1 MSAYII
7 PLNRVA
13 AWFIMRICPIKCYND
28 VLRLLL
34 RQFTLFDKAMM
45 YEAVTSKP
53 YGHPARMWMLAL
65 HEQPTIAPHLRD
77 RFHNLLYASPI
88 RLCDS
93 AIAVVI
99 YSFARF
105 HHMRVWVED
114 CIKHA
119 IISPFMFVLNNRTN
133 IRNHY
138 ANDVHYATVKG
149 FACWAIESKSLTCLQ
164 ACYATDATIFDLDH
178 DDMTIDSF
186 ACMEGTWLWLLDR
199 GVRLDNRYNTRIIRC
214 IAESPENGERLLS
227 HLTDPM
233 TVSEIVGEA
242 VCKGEMLDWIH
253 ARLSIDEMLSAD
265 WQSSTLHVNSAK
277 WFISKDVPI
286 ARLHSHCY
294 KSARYVWPIATPS
307 DRARMLATDT
317 SVIYW
322 YKCKLKRGK
331 RNRDLKYDRDLFMH
345 FADMKTAQ
353 EVRRIESAYMD
364 L

>member
-7 PLNRVA
+7 PLNRIA

-34 RQFTLFDKAMM
+34 QQFTLFDRAMM

-53 YGHPARMWMLAL
+53 YGNPACMWMLAL
-65 HEQPTIAPHLRD
+65 HEQPAIAPHLRD
-77 RFHNLLYASPI
+77 RFDNLLYALPMDL
-88 RLCDS
+88 RAD
-93 AIAVVI
+93 AISTVM

-105 HHMRVWVED
+105 HHMRTWVED

-119 IISPFMFVLNNRTN
+119 IVSPFMFMLNNRTN
-133 IRNHY
+133 IRNQY
-138 ANDVHYATVKG
+138 VNDVDYATIKG
-149 FACWAIESKSLTCLQ
+149 FAYLAIESKSLTCLQ
-164 ACYATDATIFDLDH
+164 ACYAADTTIFDH
-178 DDMTIDSF
+178 AGDSF
-186 ACMEGTWLWLLDR
+186 ACMEGTWLWLVCH

-227 HLTDPM
+227 HLTDPL

-242 VCKGEMLDWIH
+242 IGEGEMLDWIH

-265 WQSSTLHVNSAK
+265 WHSSTLHVNSAK
-277 WFISKDVPI
+277 WFISKEVPI
-286 ARLHSHCY
+286 ARLHSYCY
-294 KSARYVWPIATPS
+294 KSARFVWPIATPA

-345 FADMKTAQ
+345 FADMKTVQ
-353 EVRRIESAYMD
+353 EVRRIEHAYMG